1 MANPQPPTKVYLH
14 YLYDD
19 ATQIIYYC
27 EDMPEDRTDLIHLG
41 QSDNPRMKMAA
52 AAFVKQ
58 NRIKTGYRIRRLST

>member
-19 ATQIIYYC
+19 ATKIIYYC
-27 EDMPEDRTDLIHLG
+27 EEMPDRSDLIYLG

-52 AAFVKQ
+52 AAFVRQ
-58 NRIKTGYRIRRLST
+58 NKVKEGYRIRRLTD